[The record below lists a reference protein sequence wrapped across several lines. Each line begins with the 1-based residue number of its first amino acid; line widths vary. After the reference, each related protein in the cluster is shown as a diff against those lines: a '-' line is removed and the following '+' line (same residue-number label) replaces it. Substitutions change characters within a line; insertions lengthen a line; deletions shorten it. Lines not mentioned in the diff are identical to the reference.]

1 MLDTVTTGTTCPTEA
16 ALAEHAR
23 DMLSALDAA
32 TVDRHIEGC
41 SDCLNRFMELNRKP
55 LAQSVSECHIVKEI
69 GRGRFGVVYK
79 AWWLHEKPRIVAL
92 KLLHSQGEMERNRF
106 DREIA
111 VLKKLD
117 SPWIVKCLDA
127 GAAGDA
133 AHFVMEFVE
142 GVHLD
147 DFLSDKPRTLDD
159 KLAVLERICR
169 AVADAHASG
178 VVHRDL
184 KPRNILI
191 DERDQPHILDFGIC
205 SVNAP
210 DWSSAPNE
218 TLTHP
223 GDIIGTLRYMSPEQA
238 WGGAAGAIDHRCD
251 IWALGIMLHEIVTN
265 GGYPY
270 SLGSTPDKPAHEALI
285 DRIRKDLPRLPRLDD
300 LPRGRDLR
308 TLLER
313 TLAWDAQVRLNS
325 AATLADD
332 LLRIR
337 ERRPITTRPLPMFH
351 RAKRVAIGLAVRS
364 RWAFAASLIA
374 ATAGLLWFASQ
385 WGGVGWHVRG
395 AEYDPSSS
403 ALAAPPAST
412 PTANDD
418 VRDGMVVAAVYDG
431 SAEAVVSYAE
441 QHGLVDVS
449 ASPPSWRAVHA
460 HLMHRL
466 VDAPPRAL
474 LWDYYFEKPKD
485 ADAELAAAATA
496 LEVAG
501 VPVIFAAAQY
511 DDAGHPNLSPTIASE
526 LGRRLRHG
534 AIEARDMVQR
544 PGEIVLATRLAGD
557 ALAPNAVLVTL
568 AALLH
573 PECRAEFEWHGR
585 DQAISVL
592 YEVQPGAY
600 LRARDR
606 IELSRVFR
614 LGKPGETIPSG
625 PLVGCT
631 TFDLTS
637 PTEWESRVIPY
648 ERLLTCELGELRAQ
662 VAGKIVVV
670 GDLRS
675 PRFGFAAD
683 RHRVAF
689 GTRIVENVPGVFLL
703 GDAIAGL
710 LDRRYVKPAF
720 PLAPYTFAV
729 LLGLSVLGCLLPIR
743 VARCE
748 PLDQPSA
755 RRRLNVALAA
765 LTGATIAAMLCT
777 RQFATVHAGM
787 GGIALL
793 VPALGTFWVEFARN
807 RHRVHDRKRRK
818 LETLSLSTGGTVTLP
833 MRTRTAFPEIR

>member
-1 MLDTVTTGTTCPTEA
+1 MPQTIATATDCPSA
-16 ALAEHAR
+16 AVLEEHAR
-23 DMLSALDAA
+23 DTLSAVDAA
-32 TVDRHIEGC
+32 DVDRHIEECRGC
-41 SDCLNRFMELNRKP
+41 LTRFIELSRQP
-55 LAQSVSECHIVKEI
+55 LAQGVSDCHIVKEI

-147 DFLSDKPRTLDD
+147 DFLNDKPRTLDA
-159 KLAVLERICR
+159 KLGVLERICR

-238 WGGAAGAIDHRCD
+238 WGGAAGTIDHRCD

-270 SLGSTPDKPAHEALI
+270 SLGSTPEKPAHEALI
-285 DRIRKDLPRLPRLDD
+285 ERIRKELPRIPRLNDV
-300 LPRGRDLR
+300 PRGRDLR

-313 TLAWDAQVRLNS
+313 SLAWDPQCRLHS
-325 AATLADD
+325 AAVLADD
-332 LLRIR
+332 LHRVR
-337 ERRPITTRPLPMFH
+337 ENRPITTRPLPVSH
-351 RAKRVAIGLAVRS
+351 RAKRVAVGLAVRS
-364 RWAFAASLIA
+364 RWAFAAALTA
-374 ATAGLLWFASQ
+374 VTAGSLWFASF
-385 WGGVGWHVRG
+385 WGNVGWHVRG
-395 AEYDPSSS
+395 TEYDRASSGTVAHATTS
-403 ALAAPPAST
+403 
-412 PTANDD
+412 D
-418 VRDGMVVAAVYDG
+418 VRDGIVVAGVQDDT
-431 SAEAVVSYAE
+431 AEAVVSYAA

-449 ASPPSWRAVHA
+449 TSPPSWRAVHA

-466 VDAPPRAL
+466 VDALPRAV

-496 LEVAG
+496 LELAG
-501 VPVIFAAAQY
+501 VPVIFAAAGY
-511 DDAGHPNLSPTIASE
+511 DAEGRPNLSPTIASR
-526 LGRRLRHG
+526 LGSRFRHG
-534 AIEARDMVQR
+534 TIDARDMVQR
-544 PGEIVLATRLAGD
+544 PGEIVMAKRLVGD
-557 ALAPNAVLVTL
+557 ALAPSAALVTL

-573 PECRAEFEWHGR
+573 PECRTEFEWSGR
-585 DQAISVL
+585 EPMLTML

-606 IELSRVFR
+606 IELSRAFHVGF
-614 LGKPGETIPSG
+614 PGETVPSG

-631 TFDLTS
+631 TFGLTS
-637 PTEWESRVIPY
+637 PSEWETRVFPY
-648 ERLLTCELGELRAQ
+648 ERLLTCELGELRAR
-662 VAGKIVVV
+662 VAGRIVLV
-670 GDLRS
+670 GDLRT
-675 PRFGFAAD
+675 PHLGFAAD

-689 GTRIVENVPGVFLL
+689 GAKIVESVPGVFLL
-703 GDAIAGL
+703 GDAVAGL
-710 LDRRYVKPAF
+710 LDRRYVKAAF
-720 PLAPYTFAV
+720 PLPPYTFGALV
-729 LLGLSVLGCLLPIR
+729 GLCVLGCLLPIR
-743 VARCE
+743 IARVE
-748 PLDQPSA
+748 ALDRPTA
-755 RRRLNVALAA
+755 RKRLSVALCASVFA
-765 LTGATIAAMLCT
+765 MAVAMLFT
-777 RQFATVHAGM
+777 RQHASVHVGM

-793 VPALGTFWVEFARN
+793 VPAIGTFWVEFARN
-807 RHRVHDRKRRK
+807 RHRVHDRRRRK
-818 LETLSLSTGGTVTLP
+818 LEALPMSTGGTVTLP
-833 MRTRTAFPEIR
+833 MRTRTLFPEIR